1 VSSAQVADLSAGAG
15 GFLIG
20 SLLQVPLEVL
30 GQRVQAGYAAAG
42 LDDLRPAHSVVFRT
56 LAPAGERVTELA
68 ARAHTTKQAMGYL
81 VDYLVQHGYL
91 ERLPDPTDGRAQ
103 IVRRT
108 ERGWEANRVAREV
121 VGDVQAEW
129 AAMLGEARLDQLLT
143 LLIDLASRLG
153 ARYAGSISEVSAAST
168 PPAAQI
174 GPLRPA
180 GLQTESLHS

>member
-1 VSSAQVADLSAGAG
+1 VSSSPSDQPAAD

-56 LAPAGERVTELA
+56 LAPDGERVTDLA

-91 ERLPDPTDGRAQ
+91 ERLPDSTDGRAQ

-108 ERGWEANRVAREV
+108 ARGWEANRVARQV
-121 VGDVQAEW
+121 VSEVQAEW
-129 AAMLGEARLDQLLT
+129 AATLGHDRLELLLS
-143 LLIDLASRLG
+143 LLAELAARLG
-153 ARYAGSISEVSAAST
+153 ARYEGSISELSARPEPQAHVSDS
-168 PPAAQI
+168 
-174 GPLRPA
+174 G
-180 GLQTESLHS
+180 

>member
-1 VSSAQVADLSAGAG
+1 LSNVSRGAPDRLPAA

-30 GQRVQAGYAAAG
+30 GNRIQAAYAAAG
-42 LDDLRPAHSVVFRT
+42 LAEIRPAHGAVFRN
-56 LAPAGERVTELA
+56 LAADGERITELA

-108 ERGWEANRVAREV
+108 DRGWTVNRIARQVVAEV
-121 VGDVQAEW
+121 QTEW
-129 AAMLGEARLDQLLT
+129 ATILEPARFALLLSLLT
-143 LLIDLASRLG
+143 ELASQLG
-153 ARYAGSISEVSAAST
+153 VEYVGSISEVSAR
-168 PPAAQI
+168 PAA
-174 GPLRPA
+174 GKS
-180 GLQTESLHS
+180 QT